1 MRALMCCLLG
11 FLVVGAVGPSFASPI
26 TYSFSQDGFSSGG
39 SISGF
44 FSGRDLDGDG
54 QIYAVSRG
62 ISDIFGLPFGNEL
75 DYAEV
80 TFEGFGDTP
89 GASTVVYDK
98 SVADMEDGSNLF
110 MAFAYNLDGGLIG
123 DDPNEGMSLSRF
135 SPSTNYWLGEA
146 FTFVFENEASE
157 LIGACGS
164 APLCGGVLGFVPD
177 AASPTGAV
185 VVYEDFSGESVA
197 TVRVPLPGVI
207 WLMLGG
213 LAAIG
218 LTRRGPLSA

>member
-1 MRALMCCLLG
+1 MRALMCSLLG
-11 FLVVGAVGPSFASPI
+11 ILAYGVAGHSFASPI

-54 QIYAVSRG
+54 QLYAVSRG
-62 ISDIFGLPFGNEL
+62 ISEIFGLPFGNEL

-80 TFEGFGDTP
+80 TFEGFGDIP
-89 GASTVVYDK
+89 GESTVVYDK
-98 SVADMEDGSNLF
+98 SVADMESPLNLF
-110 MAFAYNLDGGLIG
+110 MAFAYNLDGGELG
-123 DDPNEGMSLSRF
+123 DDPDEGLSLSRF

-146 FTFVFENEASE
+146 FTFVFENESSE
-157 LIGACGS
+157 LIGACGT
-164 APLCGGVLGFVPD
+164 APLCGGVLGLVPD
-177 AASPTGAV
+177 EASPIGAV

-197 TVRVPLPGVI
+197 TVRVPVPGVL

-218 LTRRGPLSA
+218 LTGRKTRAG